1 MPTRRSW
8 LRLGGNLLAA
18 FLVGDG
24 LMVAFAP
31 RRQTLL
37 WSPVWSPAL
46 WRRPLRALARRPGLT
61 RLLAL
66 GEVVAGLGLARWT
79 NAHPEDR

>member
-1 MPTRRSW
+1 MTSGSW
-8 LRLGGNLLAA
+8 IRLGGNLLAA
-18 FLVGDG
+18 FLVGEG
-24 LMVAFAP
+24 LLVVVAP

-37 WSPVWSPAL
+37 WSPAWSPPP
-46 WRRPLRALARRPGLT
+46 WRTLLRVLARRPGLT

-66 GEVVAGLGLARWT
+66 FEVGAGFGLARWT